1 MHAHAWC
8 EPLTLTLARR
18 QLPHELVDDETE
30 RAADEAHAVA
40 EQVEAEEHAVRALAD
55 RERI

>member
-55 RERI
+55 